1 MKTIPLGMLMKGYL
15 RKIYETFYITVLT
28 DLYLLNLSLYIF
40 IYHMDMI
47 NDYFGISIVLI
58 LFKTMR
64 LDEIT

>member
-40 IYHMDMI
+40 IYL
-47 NDYFGISIVLI
+47 FGMCFPGLC
-58 LFKTMR
+58 KC
-64 LDEIT
+64 